1 MDRNTKR
8 KLNIGI
14 KKKTKSKTLD
24 QSEMVAEPELESTET
39 PEVTEIGP
47 EMKKQKLEEDD
58 DEIAK
63 VDEIEKEIGIDNE
76 NNESKP
82 HDDQFVRDKKVMP
95 VLVLNKVLNSLLGKS
110 YSEKCEL

>member
-8 KLNIGI
+8 KLNKGI
-14 KKKTKSKTLD
+14 KKKSKSKTLD
-24 QSEMVAEPELESTET
+24 QPELVAEPEVESTET

-47 EMKKQKLEEDD
+47 EIKKQKLEEDED
-58 DEIAK
+58 DEITK
-63 VDEIEKEIGIDNE
+63 VDEIGKEIGIDNE

-82 HDDQFVRDKKVMP
+82 HDDQFVRDKKVTP
-95 VLVLNKVLNSLLGKS
+95 VLNIVLNYLLGKS